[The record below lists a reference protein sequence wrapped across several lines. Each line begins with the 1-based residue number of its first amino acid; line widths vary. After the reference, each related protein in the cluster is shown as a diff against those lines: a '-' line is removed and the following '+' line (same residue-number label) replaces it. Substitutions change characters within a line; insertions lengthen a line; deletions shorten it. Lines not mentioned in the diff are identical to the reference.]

1 MAKLI
6 ELGFSKVATA
16 ETIVSTYDAAGKANA
31 APMGVVMED
40 EQQISINLFN
50 SSTTFKNIKENKCA
64 VLNLTDNIEVFYRT
78 TFKEANPNG
87 ELPKDWFIKARNVNA
102 PRLSLADTFIEVS
115 IKELFSTE
123 TEKTSAVFRIISI
136 QATRK
141 YPQVYC
147 RAMSQTLE
155 AIIHA
160 TRVKALA
167 NDPAQQKSVK
177 HLLEMIGDCNKVVNR
192 VAPNS
197 SYTLVMTDLM
207 KRVDLWREQK

>member
-6 ELGFSKVATA
+6 DLGFSKGAIA
-16 ETIVSTYDAAGKANA
+16 ETIVSTYDADGKANA

-40 EQQISINLFN
+40 QQHISINLLN
-50 SSTTFKNIKENKCA
+50 SSTTFKNIKENRCA

-78 TFKEANPNG
+78 AFKEANPDS
-87 ELPKDWFIKARNVNA
+87 ELPREWFKKARNVNA
-102 PRLSLADTFIEVS
+102 PRLSLADASIEVS
-115 IKELFSTE
+115 IKELFPNE
-123 TEKTSAVFRIISI
+123 TEKTRVVFRIISI
-136 QATRK
+136 QAKRK
-141 YPQVYC
+141 YPRVYC

-197 SYTLVMTDLM
+197 SYALVMADLM
-207 KRVDLWREQK
+207 KKVDLWRAQK